1 MLNANS
7 VGKFNPLSPGGVFA
21 SVRAN
26 SNHTDRF
33 FDPALNLRARAEL
46 AKVGVSLPSDENPTK
61 ADLLNMRNSLR
72 RGADEIGARAVKL
85 AQGDKLNEAE
95 ELAGVHETIAHMI
108 NRIERQIE
116 NIDAG
121 GSLVNAK
128 SASTAH
134 GFKVLAKSDRYVDS
148 IAHAERPNFGF
159 GQYVKAMVMG
169 TDRPDV
175 RAALS
180 EGTDSAGGYTVPTYL
195 MGQLIDLMRA
205 QTVVVQADALTVPL
219 ETQQTTIARLASDPQ
234 AAWRLENAAVAQG
247 DPTFEAVTFEA
258 HSLAVLVKVSRELLE
273 DSVNL
278 DAALLNAFAGAMA
291 VKTDQAALFGTDT
304 APEPRG
310 VFNTS
315 GINEVSMGANGD
327 QLDNWGK
334 VLDTLLELKLDNA
347 ADPSA
352 MVMAPRTWRTIEG
365 FTDTTGQ
372 PLRAPVSIERIP
384 RLSTTLVPVDQ
395 THGMANNASPIIVG
409 DFSQMMLGVRSG
421 LRVEVLRE
429 RFADNLQYAFL
440 AHLRFDVQLAQP
452 KAFAA
457 LKGIIPA

>member
-1 MLNANS
+1 MKTRGLWA
-7 VGKFNPLSPGGVFA
+7 
-21 SVRAN
+21 
-26 SNHTDRF
+26 
-33 FDPALNLRARAEL
+33 DPARHMAASAHL
-46 AKVGVSLPSDENPTK
+46 AKIGITIPQDQNPSKGDMLK
-61 ADLLNMRNSLR
+61 FRNELR
-72 RGADEIGARAVKL
+72 RGLEDLNNRGRTLIENGKEREAGELLEVVETV
-85 AQGDKLNEAE
+85 GD
-95 ELAGVHETIAHMI
+95 MI
-108 NRIERQIE
+108 NRVSIQIDNLE
-116 NIDAG
+116 IG
-121 GSLVNAK
+121 GGLTSAR
-128 SASTAH
+128 SASAAH
-134 GFKVLAKSDRYVDS
+134 GFKVLAKSDRYADS

-180 EGTDSAGGYTVPTYL
+180 EGTDSAGGYTVPTHL

-205 QTVVVQADALTVPL
+205 QTVVVQAGALTVPL

-291 VKTDQAALFGTDT
+291 VKTDQAALFGTGT

-395 THGMANNASPIIVG
+395 THGTANNASPIIVG